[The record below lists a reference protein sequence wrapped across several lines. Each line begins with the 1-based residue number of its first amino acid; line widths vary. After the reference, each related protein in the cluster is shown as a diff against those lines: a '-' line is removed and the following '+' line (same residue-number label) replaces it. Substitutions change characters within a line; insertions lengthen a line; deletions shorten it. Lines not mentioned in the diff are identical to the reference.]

1 MRTEIRTK
9 VIPERTVTNKFFIA
23 EDGTEFVREED
34 CQRYEKNC
42 VIQAHPVFK
51 TCVTGCCT
59 FDECYGMVLYHL
71 RNDED
76 HEFLLSTFTDRQKIH
91 FADEYEKYGPGWY
104 MYYSESGDYIYDI
117 SNLRNFEHYLEET
130 RDDFNKWEDEII
142 EKMREA
148 LR

>member
-9 VIPERTVTNKFFIA
+9 VIPERTVTNEIFIA
-23 EDGTEFVREED
+23 DDGQEFYTEKD
-34 CQRYEKNC
+34 CLLHERNC
-42 VIQAHPVFK
+42 EIQAHPVFK

-130 RDDFNKWEDEII
+130 RDDFNKWEDDII
-142 EKMREA
+142 EKLRNA

>member
-1 MRTEIRTK
+1 MREVVRVK
-9 VIPERTVTNKFFIA
+9 KIPEHEVTQRWYIA
-23 EDGTEFVREED
+23 EDGTEFAREQD
-34 CQRYEKNC
+34 CVRYEKNC

-51 TCVTGCCT
+51 TCITGCHT

-117 SNLRNFEHYLEET
+117 SNLKNFEHYLEET
-130 RDDFNKWEDEII
+130 RDDFNRWEDEII
-142 EKMREA
+142 EKMRLA